1 MKTYSNRSNQG
12 FTILELLVVIGLVG
26 IMTLIA
32 AVNLRPLE
40 NPVYTATH
48 NLAAFMKQAR
58 ARAVSTTS
66 AYEVRPTSNRQIAA
80 FFGPN
85 CASID
90 DPDNTMTLEFS
101 PRVSMP
107 DTDWAVCFTAR
118 GLSTNNV
125 NIEVSD
131 GQSFRSV
138 EVLLGGV
145 ARIQ

>member
-1 MKTYSNRSNQG
+1 MKTNFNRSNKG

-40 NPVYTATH
+40 NPVYSATH

-66 AYEVRPTSNRQIAA
+66 AYEVRPISDRQVAA

-90 DPDNTMTLEFS
+90 EADNTMTLALPS
-101 PRVSMP
+101 RVSLP
-107 DTDWAVCFTAR
+107 STEWVVCFSAR
-118 GLSTNNV
+118 GLSNSNV
-125 NIEVSD
+125 TIEVSD
-131 GQSFRSV
+131 GQISRSV

-145 ARIQ
+145 ARIL